1 MDGTEQRLRERG
13 LRVTR
18 PRLTVLEILGE
29 GGHLEVDEITTQ
41 VRARLDSVST
51 QAVYDVLGALARAGL
66 ARRIEPAGSPAR
78 YEARTGDNHHHVVC
92 RACGTIADVDRVVGR
107 ALHARLRAVD
117 PRTGELFRID
127 DPDLLRWVHVSE
139 VESFLTT
146 AVRAGVALAPAEID
160 RYYAEQ
166 LRAAALV
173 GLDPATVPDS
183 AAAVAGYYERMR
195 PELAITRDSA
205 DAFVFLSAPPMPY
218 RLGLTPVR
226 LAYTGIAA
234 LAVGLLP
241 AWARRM
247 YGLPGLPTTD
257 LSAGLSVRALRAL
270 IAAVPRRFY
279 AGPVYRAAMSRVAAA
294 GSVVDGSTG

>member
-1 MDGTEQRLRERG
+1 MTTADLGLFGPGSVTWKLHDEPILWLAG
-13 LRVTR
+13 LRSLYLQALH
-18 PRLTVLEILGE
+18 PRAMAGVAQNSDFREDPWRRLIRTSNYIGAVVFG
-29 GGHLEVDEITTQ
+29 TTAQ
-41 VRARLDSVST
+41 
-51 QAVYDVLGALARAGL
+51 ARAAG
-66 ARRIEPAGSPAR
+66 AR
-78 YEARTGDNHHHVVC
+78 V
-92 RACGTIADVDRVVGR
+92 R

-127 DPDLLRWVHVSE
+127 EPDLLRWVHVSE

-146 AVRAGVALAPAEID
+146 AVRAGVALTPAEID

-166 LRAAALV
+166 LQAAALV

-226 LAYTGIAA
+226 LVYTGIAA